1 MRTVQS
7 SVKGSI
13 AMKSVIATASTSCYL
28 TIKNVFS
35 DVIIAMP
42 ELEQIVIRSKPSNI
56 TLDIIGI
63 NPNDGEYITLDN
75 ITLPRNEMTNYI
87 SRIYYPYKKERGNV
101 SFINVTIEMLEI
113 TDEIT
118 DSNFDNN
125 RMESVCLD

>member
-1 MRTVQS
+1 
-7 SVKGSI
+7 VKGSI
-13 AMKSVIATASTSCYL
+13 VMKSVIATASTSCYL

-35 DVIIAMP
+35 DVVIAMP
-42 ELEQIVIRSKPSNI
+42 ELEQIVIRSKPSKI

-75 ITLPRNEMTNYI
+75 ITLPRNEMMNYI
-87 SRIYYPYKKERGNV
+87 SRIYYPYKQERGNV

>member
-1 MRTVQS
+1 
-7 SVKGSI
+7 
-13 AMKSVIATASTSCYL
+13 MKSVIATASTSCYL

>member
-1 MRTVQS
+1 
-7 SVKGSI
+7 
-13 AMKSVIATASTSCYL
+13 MKSVITTASTSCYL

-35 DVIIAMP
+35 DVVIAMS
-42 ELEQIVIRSKPSNI
+42 ELEQIVVRSKPSNI

-63 NPNDGEYITLDN
+63 NPNNGEYMTLEI
-75 ITLPRNEMTNYI
+75 ITLPRHEMMNYI
-87 SRIYYPYKKERGNV
+87 SRIYYPYKQERGTV